1 MPLRT
6 EHRLFTAEG
15 EIQYRHGFVNA
26 LLQVLT
32 FVIQSLRSIGE
43 LDQAGLPV
51 ACGQTLEVNAFVEI
65 GITAQ
70 AFHTRGNEAAE
81 LIFDLAQRDVGF
93 IEYIVQ
99 ESGGENRGFLA
110 VIDSSEGDRHPCG
123 MGKGRRDFIR
133 RDLGGVGFRCE
144 SSGFLPQGLGYG
156 GGYIRLL
163 LVQLV
168 REEGC
173 HDIHAA

>member
-6 EHRLFTAEG
+6 EHRLFAAEG

-32 FVIQSLRSIGE
+32 VAIESLRGIGE

-51 ACGQTLEVNAFVEI
+51 AGGQPLEVNAFVET

-70 AFHTRGNEAAE
+70 TFYTRGDEAAE

-93 IEYIVQ
+93 IEHIVQ
-99 ESGGENRGFLA
+99 QSGGEDRGFLA
-110 VIDSSEGDRHPCG
+110 VICFLYTS
-123 MGKGRRDFIR
+123 
-133 RDLGGVGFRCE
+133 RC
-144 SSGFLPQGLGYG
+144 
-156 GGYIRLL
+156 
-163 LVQLV
+163 V
-168 REEGC
+168 
-173 HDIHAA
+173 